1 MSATDTGTVTVT
13 GSDDKM
19 NMNMDVGT
27 PYQFNHV
34 THVGFD
40 HNTGGFVG
48 LPPEWEQV
56 LRGEITAEEVNAR
69 RNPPNYQRQAAMTNQ
84 RTNQR
89 SMVVSSRRRKSPS
102 SCLMSLLGRCFGQSS
117 SEVDRPTSP
126 SRVVS
131 SSRLVE
137 ASDRPSSIPPPYDSV
152 KSYDEA
158 VSQRPMHSPRT
169 VTPPT
174 Q

>member
-1 MSATDTGTVTVT
+1 MA
-13 GSDDKM
+13 
-19 NMNMDVGT
+19 MDVGT

-69 RNPPNYQRQAAMTNQ
+69 MNPPNYQRQSAMTNQ
-84 RTNQR
+84 R
-89 SMVVSSRRRKSPS
+89 SLVVSSRRRKP

-117 SEVDRPTSP
+117 YEIDRPTSP